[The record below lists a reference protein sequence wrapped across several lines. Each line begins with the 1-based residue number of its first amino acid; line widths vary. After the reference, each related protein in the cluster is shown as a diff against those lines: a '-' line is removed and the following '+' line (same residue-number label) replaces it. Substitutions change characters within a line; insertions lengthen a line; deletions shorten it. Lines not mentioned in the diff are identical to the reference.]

1 MKNTLAAKVKSYLG
15 IGGAEGSWRGPFY
28 GQSESGGW
36 HQVGSI
42 EDGFQR
48 NLAGPGAPGVAPV
61 YSCVML
67 NARAVSQCE
76 PKHLVPSSNG
86 AMVPSTTSPA
96 SRVLRN
102 PNSYETYTQLIYNT
116 CAEMLF
122 QGESI
127 WLVTRDDR
135 YAITAA
141 HRIPRGTWSVYIEP
155 ESKEIFYSI
164 SNAEM
169 INVPDYL
176 VPARDICHFR
186 QHTPRHPLVGESPI
200 KAAALAIGI
209 NVALNSSQLAFF
221 SNMNRPS
228 GIIETPQK
236 MTREQKDQAR
246 NAFGNQSK
254 AWNQGLLPILSEGA
268 VFKPM
273 NVSQTDS
280 QLLEQLRYSTTDIC
294 RVFGV
299 PSALMAETNGTQGGT
314 EALIGHWLSIGLGS
328 LIESIERSLDR
339 LFNLPAGERI
349 ELDFA
354 PLLRTDMESRINS
367 LTKAIQGGLMT
378 PDEARA
384 KEGFGSI
391 DGGNAIFMQRQN
403 TPVGLLSDLA
413 AAELINSTRPPPE
426 PVAAPVAAPDAEPEK
441 QVDAEV
447 TKALVISMRD
457 IKRKRAA

>member
-1 MKNTLAAKVKSYLG
+1 LKANSIPSRVKSWLG
-15 IGGAEGSWRGPFY
+15 FGGAEGSQRGPFY
-28 GQSESGGW
+28 GQGELGGW
-36 HQVGSI
+36 YELSKY

-48 NLAGPGAPGVAPV
+48 NLSVGNSYGVAPV
-61 YSCVML
+61 YSCAML
-67 NARAVSQCE
+67 NSRAVSQCE
-76 PKHLVPSSNG
+76 PKHLVPGSNG
-86 AMVPSTTSPA
+86 AMIPSTTSPA
-96 SRVLRN
+96 SRVLRI
-102 PNSYETYTQLIYNT
+102 PNSYETWTQLIYNT

-122 QGESI
+122 QGESL

-135 YAITAA
+135 FAITAA

-164 SNAEM
+164 SSTEM
-169 INVPDYL
+169 INAPDYL
-176 VPARDICHFR
+176 VPARDVCHFR
-186 QHTPRHPLVGESPI
+186 QHTPRHPLAGESPI

-221 SNMNRPS
+221 TNMNRPS

-236 MTREQKDQAR
+236 MNREQKEQAR
-246 NAFGNQSK
+246 EAFSKQSK

-273 NVSQTDS
+273 NISQTDS
-280 QLLEQLRYSTTDIC
+280 QLLEQLRYSTADIC

-299 PSALMAETNGTQGGT
+299 PVALMSETSGTQTGT
-314 EALIGHWLSIGLGS
+314 EALISHWLSIGLGS

-349 ELDFA
+349 ELDA
-354 PLLRTDMESRINS
+354 SPLLRVDFAGRIDG
-367 LTKAIQGGLMT
+367 LVKAVQGGLLT

-391 DGGNAIFMQRQN
+391 DGGDQAFLQRQM
-403 TPVGLLSDLA
+403 TPMSQLLALNQAELA
-413 AAELINSTRPPPE
+413 AKNNPAPE
-426 PVAAPVAAPDAEPEK
+426 PTAPEPEIAPEKEIDAEI
-441 QVDAEV
+441 
-447 TKALVISMRD
+447 TKALVISMREF
-457 IKRKRAA
+457 KRKAAA

>member
-1 MKNTLAAKVKSYLG
+1 MKTNSIPSRVKSWLG
-15 IGGAEGSWRGPFY
+15 MGAEGSQRGPFF
-28 GQSESGGW
+28 GQGELGGW
-36 HQVGSI
+36 FELGRH

-48 NLAGPGAPGVAPV
+48 NLTVGGGYGVAPV
-61 YSCVML
+61 YSCTML
-67 NARAVSQCE
+67 NSRAVSQCE
-76 PKHLVPSSNG
+76 PKHLVPGSNG
-86 AMVPSTTSPA
+86 AMIPSTTSPA
-96 SRVLRN
+96 SRVLRI
-102 PNSYETYTQLIYNT
+102 PNSYETWTQLIYNT

-122 QGESI
+122 HGESL

-135 YAITAA
+135 FAITAA
-141 HRIPRGTWSVYIEP
+141 HRIPRGAWSVYIEP
-155 ESKEIFYSI
+155 ETKEIFYSV
-164 SNAEM
+164 SATEM
-169 INVPDYL
+169 VETPDYL

-186 QHTPRHPLVGESPI
+186 QHTPRHPLAGESPI

-221 SNMNRPS
+221 TNMNRPS

-236 MTREQKDQAR
+236 MNREQKDQAR
-246 NAFGNQSK
+246 EAFSKQSK

-280 QLLEQLRYSTTDIC
+280 QLLEQLRYSTADIC

-299 PSALMAETNGTQGGT
+299 PVALMSETSGTQTGT
-314 EALIGHWLSIGLGS
+314 EALISHWLSIGLGS

-349 ELDFA
+349 ELDA
-354 PLLRTDMESRINS
+354 TPLLRVDFAGRIDG
-367 LTKAIQGGLMT
+367 LVKAVQGGLLT

-391 DGGNAIFMQRQN
+391 EGGDQAFLQRQM
-403 TPVGLLSDLA
+403 TPMSQLLALNQAELA
-413 AAELINSTRPPPE
+413 AKNNPAPE
-426 PVAAPVAAPDAEPEK
+426 PTAPEPEITPEKEIDAEI
-441 QVDAEV
+441 
-447 TKALVISMRD
+447 TKALVISMREF
-457 IKRKRAA
+457 KRKAAA

>member
-1 MKNTLAAKVKSYLG
+1 MKKPFTAKVKSWFGLG
-15 IGGAEGSWRGPFY
+15 AAEGSWRGPFY
-28 GQSESGGW
+28 GQGELGGW
-36 HQVGSI
+36 HELGRI

-48 NLAGPGAPGVAPV
+48 NLTLGGGPAVAPV

-67 NARAVSQCE
+67 NSRAISQCE
-76 PKHLVPSSNG
+76 PKHLVSSSNG
-86 AMVPSTTSPA
+86 AMTPSTTSPA
-96 SRVLRN
+96 SRVLRI
-102 PNSYETYTQLIYNT
+102 PNAYETWTQLIYNT

-122 QGESI
+122 QGESL

-135 YAITAA
+135 FAITAA

-164 SNAEM
+164 SATELINA
-169 INVPDYL
+169 PDYL
-176 VPARDICHFR
+176 VPARDVCHFR
-186 QHTPRHPLVGESPI
+186 QHTPRHPLAGESPI

-209 NVALNSSQLAFF
+209 NVALNNSQLAFF
-221 SNMNRPS
+221 TNMNRPS

-246 NAFGNQSK
+246 QAFSNQSK

-273 NVSQTDS
+273 NISQTDS
-280 QLLEQLRYSTTDIC
+280 QLLEQLRYSTADIC

-299 PSALMAETNGTQGGT
+299 PVALMAETNGTQGGT
-314 EALIGHWLSIGLGS
+314 EALISHWLSIGLGS

-384 KEGFGSI
+384 KEGFGAI
-391 DGGNAIFMQRQN
+391 DGGSAIFMQRQN
-403 TPVGLLSDLA
+403 TPVGLLSELA
-413 AAELINSTRPPPE
+413 AAELVNANRPPPE
-426 PVAAPVAAPDAEPEK
+426 PVAAPAAEPDPEPEK
-441 QVDAEV
+441 LVDADV

-457 IKRKRAA
+457 IKRKKAA

>member
-1 MKNTLAAKVKSYLG
+1 MKKDTFPSKLKSWLG
-15 IGGAEGSWRGPFY
+15 FGAAEGSWRGPFY
-28 GQSESGGW
+28 GQGELGGW
-36 HQVGSI
+36 HQLGNI
-42 EDGFQR
+42 EDGYQR
-48 NLAGPGAPGVAPV
+48 NLNVGGGASVAPV

-86 AMVPSTTSPA
+86 ALIASTTSPA
-96 SRVLRN
+96 SRVLRI
-102 PNSYETYTQLIYNT
+102 PNSYETWTQLIYNT

-135 YAITAA
+135 FAITAA

-164 SNAEM
+164 SATEM
-169 INVPDYL
+169 INAPDYL

-186 QHTPRHPLVGESPI
+186 QHTPRHPLAGESPI

-209 NVALNSSQLAFF
+209 NVALNNSQLAFF
-221 SNMNRPS
+221 TNMNRPS

-246 NAFGNQSK
+246 QAFSNQSK

-273 NVSQTDS
+273 NISQTDS
-280 QLLEQLRYSTTDIC
+280 QLLEQLRYSTADIC

-299 PSALMAETNGTQGGT
+299 PNALMAETNGTQGGT
-314 EALIGHWLSIGLGS
+314 EALISHWLSIGLGS

-349 ELDFA
+349 ELDA
-354 PLLRTDMESRINS
+354 NPLLRVDFAARIEG
-367 LTKAIQGGLMT
+367 LVKAVQGGLLT
-378 PDEARA
+378 PDEARS

-391 DGGNAIFMQRQN
+391 DGGNQAFLQRQM
-403 TPVGLLSDLA
+403 TPMSQLLALNEAELA
-413 AAELINSTRPPPE
+413 AKVQPSVTSE
-426 PVAAPVAAPDAEPEK
+426 AAPAQEPAPEK
-441 QVDAEV
+441 EIDAEV
-447 TKALVISMRD
+447 TKALVIQMRD
-457 IKRKRAA
+457 LKRKKAA